1 MKVKTM
7 EKSQATKNKIL
18 DCTIEMLKNGDMDTL
33 SMSKIAAKAEIGKST
48 IYEYFPSKEELV
60 KSALK
65 REIDISLEN
74 FLSVKMGKT
83 LYESY
88 CAHLKKG
95 LEIAEDAIQLVGYP
109 STNNISFMNK
119 EEIDEMVSGALLP
132 VFERLIEIYN
142 QGVEEKTITPK
153 RDFTSKLY
161 VLAAFFKGMLLEK
174 YKHKIPDDEFMEDL
188 YENMLILV
196 NN

>member
-1 MKVKTM
+1 
-7 EKSQATKNKIL
+7 
-18 DCTIEMLKNGDMDTL
+18 MLKAGDIDTI
-33 SMSKIAAKAEIGKST
+33 SMSKIALNCNIGKST

-60 KSALK
+60 KQALK
-65 REIDISLEN
+65 RVVDIALED
-74 FLSVKMGKT
+74 FLTVKMGNT

-88 CAHLKKG
+88 YAHMKKG
-95 LEIAEDAIQLVGYP
+95 LEIAKDAIKLVGYP

-119 EEIDEMVSGALLP
+119 EDIDEMVSGALLP
-132 VFERLIEIYN
+132 IFDRLVEIYN
-142 QGVEEKTITPK
+142 QGVEEKTIIPK

-174 YKHKIPDDEFMEDL
+174 YKHNIPDDEFMDDL
-188 YENMLILV
+188 YENVLILV

>member
-1 MKVKTM
+1 M
-7 EKSQATKNKIL
+7 EKSQQTKNKIL
-18 DCTIEMLKNGDMDTL
+18 DCTIEMLKSGDMDTL
-33 SMSKIAAKAEIGKST
+33 SMSKIASKAEIGKST

-65 REIDISLEN
+65 REIDISLDE
-74 FLSVKMGKT
+74 FLSVKMGET
-83 LYESY
+83 LYDSY
-88 CAHLKKG
+88 YAHLKKG

-109 STNNISFMNK
+109 STNNISFLNK
-119 EEIDEMVSGALLP
+119 EEIEEMVSGALLP
-132 VFERLIEIYN
+132 VFERLVEIYN

-153 RDFTSKLY
+153 RDFSAKLY

-174 YKHKIPDDEFMEDL
+174 YKHKIPEEEFISDL
-188 YENMLILV
+188 YENLLVLV

>member
-1 MKVKTM
+1 M
-7 EKSQATKNKIL
+7 EKSQLTKNKIL
-18 DCTIEMLKNGDMDTL
+18 DCTIEMLKAGDIDTL
-33 SMSKIAAKAEIGKST
+33 SMSKIASNCNIGKST

-60 KSALK
+60 KTALK
-65 REIDISLEN
+65 RVIDIALED

-88 CAHLKKG
+88 CAHMKKG
-95 LEIAEDAIQLVGYP
+95 LEIAKDAIKLVGYP
-109 STNNISFMNK
+109 SANNISFMNK
-119 EEIDEMVSGALLP
+119 EEINEMVSGALLP
-132 VFERLIEIYN
+132 VFERLTEIYF

-153 RDFTSKLY
+153 RDFQTKLY

-174 YKHKIPDDEFMEDL
+174 YKHNIPDDEFMDDL
-188 YENMLILV
+188 YENLLVLV

>member
-1 MKVKTM
+1 M
-7 EKSQATKNKIL
+7 EKSQVTKNKIL
-18 DCTIEMLKNGDMDTL
+18 DCTIEMLKCGDMDTL
-33 SMSKIAAKAEIGKST
+33 SMSKIATKAEIGKST

-65 REIDISLEN
+65 REIDISLED

-88 CAHLKKG
+88 YAHMKKG
-95 LEIAEDAIQLVGYP
+95 LEIAQDAIQLVGFP

-132 VFERLIEIYN
+132 VFERLTEIYF
-142 QGVEEKTITPK
+142 QGVNEGTITPK
-153 RDFTSKLY
+153 RDFSDKLY

-174 YKHKIPDDEFMEDL
+174 YKHNIPDEEFLSDL
-188 YENMLILV
+188 YENVLLLV